1 MIKILIKKKIVPKKQ
16 IGKVFKFKR
25 IKKNQSEIKIERNIN
40 EIFDKI
46 RMLSAEE
53 YPNAYIKKNNFKI
66 FFSKPKKKKNFI
78 SCNAKILK
86 IDK

>member
-1 MIKILIKKKIVPKKQ
+1 
-16 IGKVFKFKR
+16 
-25 IKKNQSEIKIERNIN
+25 
-40 EIFDKI
+40 
-46 RMLSAEE
+46 MLSAEE

-66 FFSKPKKKKNFI
+66 FFTKPIKKNNFI